1 MKEKRKFK
9 RFATDFDATYVD
21 SMSGKEHRCKISE
34 ISRQGTKILLY
45 TQEKIEIGSR
55 LRIDIPQQSG
65 ITSIKCI
72 VRVLWG
78 MKLKENDSYRFL
90 CGGIFDIIRNQ
101 DRWQLLDAAFEN
113 WKTHEEQK
121 AHASFH
127 FQPLPPSHSQT

>member
-9 RFATDFDATYVD
+9 RFATDLDATYLD
-21 SMSGKEHRCKISE
+21 SASGKEQRCKISE

-45 TQEKIEIGSR
+45 TQERIEIGSR

-65 ITSIKCI
+65 IPSIKCI
-72 VRVLWG
+72 VKVLWG
-78 MKLKENDSYRFL
+78 MKLKEENGPYHFL

-113 WKTHEEQK
+113 WKTREEQK

-127 FQPLPPSHSQT
+127 YHPTHPSHS